1 MTYGVLYIDEG
12 NFLNWYARRQDAEQ
26 TVLEVAQQDRSA
38 AESFGYFAYDDK
50 GNPSGEFVS
59 GADLLAKHGAPV

>member
-26 TVLEVAQQDRSA
+26 TVLEVAQQDRRQGQSVRRIRLRRRPA
-38 AESFGYFAYDDK
+38 RQARRSCLAFATT
-50 GNPSGEFVS
+50 
-59 GADLLAKHGAPV
+59 